1 MVDLDIRTY
10 SYLGRGSVGTNAA
23 RQLDQTEDNDDCAF
37 EEERCAREE
46 TIVELCDCVI
56 DLVSA
61 FYGVCGKEL
70 RLPGR
75 CRGSVA
81 RTRQI
86 AMYIAHTVLDMSMA
100 EVGRGFGR
108 DRTTVLHAVHLIE
121 DLRDD
126 PQFDAI
132 VARAEHIA
140 KTVMRGR
147 KVWSLR

>member
-1 MVDLDIRTY
+1 M
-10 SYLGRGSVGTNAA
+10 VGTSAA
-23 RQLDQTEDNDDCAF
+23 ERVGQIEDECEGLG
-37 EEERCAREE
+37 EEERQGREE

-56 DLVSA
+56 DLASA

-70 RLPGR
+70 RMPGR
-75 CRGSVA
+75 SRGQVA
-81 RTRQI
+81 RIRQI
-86 AMYIAHTVLDMSMA
+86 AMYVAHTVLDMSMA

-126 PQFDAI
+126 PTFDAI
-132 VARAEHIA
+132 LARTEHIA
-140 KTVMRGR
+140 ETVMRGR

>member
-1 MVDLDIRTY
+1 M
-10 SYLGRGSVGTNAA
+10 GTSAA
-23 RQLDQTEDNDDCAF
+23 RQVDEAEKEVECAT
-37 EEERCAREE
+37 EEERQKNEE

-56 DLVSA
+56 DLTSA
-61 FYGVCGKEL
+61 FYNVCGKEM
-70 RLPGR
+70 RMPGR
-75 CRGSVA
+75 SRGQVA
-81 RTRQI
+81 RIRQI
-86 AMYIAHTVLDMSMA
+86 AMYVAHTVLDMSMA

-126 PQFDAI
+126 PTFDAI
-132 VARAEHIA
+132 LARTEHLA

>member
-1 MVDLDIRTY
+1 
-10 SYLGRGSVGTNAA
+10 
-23 RQLDQTEDNDDCAF
+23 
-37 EEERCAREE
+37 
-46 TIVELCDCVI
+46 VELCDCVI
-56 DLVSA
+56 DLASA

-70 RLPGR
+70 RMPGR
-75 CRGSVA
+75 SRGNVA

-100 EVGRGFGR
+100 QVGRGFGR

-121 DLRDD
+121 DMRDD
-126 PQFDAI
+126 PTFDAI
-132 VARAEHIA
+132 LARSEHIA